1 MLWCSI
7 ITFNKTIVM
16 RMSLL
21 FARRYHV
28 SILIS
33 ALVLLAT
40 MAMTSHYDFGIG
52 GFLGK
57 ATRLR
62 GRSINDRGLVRKLM
76 GTSKS
81 TSKKLDS
88 LIDEE
93 DAFRVLEH
101 SSEDSV
107 EEDVD
112 DDGDDDDDDDDDGDD
127 DDDDDMVEGN
137 SEEDEKEE
145 ESEVEE
151 SEGEEMMGEDSAEE
165 VSEESESEE
174 EESEEAESVEENEVS
189 EEEESV
195 EKESKQEETEEEGEK
210 PVGNIGEEEENEE
223 EATQTTSAKKK
234 EEEGNE
240 PKSEE
245 QEAKATPEPEYTP
258 TDDDPIQ
265 IEDESIVEQ
274 VEQELERE
282 EKVART
288 AGGFGIFLAIG
299 AMIFTAHQMSENPDG
314 IFAR

>member
-1 MLWCSI
+1 
-7 ITFNKTIVM
+7 
-16 RMSLL
+16 MSLL

-62 GRSINDRGLVRKLM
+62 GRSIDDRGLVRKLK
-76 GTSKS
+76 GTY
-81 TSKKLDS
+81 
-88 LIDEE
+88 
-93 DAFRVLEH
+93 
-101 SSEDSV
+101 
-107 EEDVD
+107 D
-112 DDGDDDDDDDDDGDD
+112 DDFFP
-127 DDDDDMVEGN
+127 EGN

-145 ESEVEE
+145 ESGVEE

-240 PKSEE
+240 SKSEE

-265 IEDESIVEQ
+265 KEDESIVEQ

>member
-1 MLWCSI
+1 
-7 ITFNKTIVM
+7 
-16 RMSLL
+16 MSLL

-62 GRSINDRGLVRKLM
+62 GRSIDDRGLVRKLM
-76 GTSKS
+76 GTSQS
-81 TSKKLDS
+81 TSKKLDP

-101 SSEDSV
+101 SSEDPV

-112 DDGDDDDDDDDDGDD
+112 DDGDDDDDDDMG
-127 DDDDDMVEGN
+127 EGN

-145 ESEVEE
+145 ESGVEE

-240 PKSEE
+240 SKSEEKSEE

-265 IEDESIVEQ
+265 KEDESIVEQ